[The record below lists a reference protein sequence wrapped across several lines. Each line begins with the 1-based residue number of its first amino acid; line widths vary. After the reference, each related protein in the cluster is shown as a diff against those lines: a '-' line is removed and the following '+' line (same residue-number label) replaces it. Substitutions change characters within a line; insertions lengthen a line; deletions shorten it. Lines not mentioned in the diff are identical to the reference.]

1 MLLVALRM
9 PYITN
14 FASRPHPPHTEK
26 YLVPN
31 KFKYIRPY
39 RDYLYGTLSI
49 WSLRLNL
56 AHNS

>member
-14 FASRPHPPHTEK
+14 FASRPHPQHTENN
-26 YLVPN
+26 LVPN
-31 KFKYIRPY
+31 NFKYIRPY
-39 RDYLYGTLSI
+39 SDYLYGTLPI

-56 AHNS
+56 AHNL